1 MIVLALQAHQGS
13 RAQVLDIQPQLEQR
27 KFSLRISFISSDH
40 AYHIN
45 TFGIGLTMSSGPM
58 ERSVTFL
65 MELVIQDINFKKQD
79 RRCY

>member
-1 MIVLALQAHQGS
+1 MLTTIV
-13 RAQVLDIQPQLEQR
+13 
-27 KFSLRISFISSDH
+27 
-40 AYHIN
+40 
-45 TFGIGLTMSSGPM
+45 IGLTMSSEPM

>member
-1 MIVLALQAHQGS
+1 M
-13 RAQVLDIQPQLEQR
+13 
-27 KFSLRISFISSDH
+27 FI
-40 AYHIN
+40 
-45 TFGIGLTMSSGPM
+45 TFGIGLTMISGPM